1 MDEIKKILNE
11 KIKETEENISNSSIG
26 VFLLKTHEDVI
37 NNMEVIAHDMAINS
51 VKRYLM
57 LMGEY
62 DGMELLLKVG
72 GDALYND
79 ENFKSFIKSM
89 NQYFEKIKNDVEYND
104 VEEYKENENKV
115 YNKFKLLFDKVKD
128 SIEQKIE

>member
-72 GDALYND
+72 GEALYKD
-79 ENFKSFIKSM
+79 ENFKLFITYM
-89 NQYFEKIKNDVEYND
+89 NQYFDKIKNDVEYNE

-115 YNKFKLLFDKVKD
+115 YNKFKVLFEKLN
-128 SIEQKIE
+128 SIN

>member
-11 KIKETEENISNSSIG
+11 KIKETEENANNSTIG
-26 VFLLKTHEDVI
+26 VFLLKTHEDVF
-37 NNMEVIAHDMAINS
+37 NNMDVIASDMATNS
-51 VKRYLM
+51 IKRYLM

-62 DGMELLLKVG
+62 DGIELLLKIG

-79 ENFKSFIKSM
+79 SNFKLFITQM
-89 NQYFEKIKNDVEYND
+89 NLYFDKIRNNEKYDE

-115 YNKFKLLFDKVKD
+115 YDKFKKLN
-128 SIEQKIE
+128 SIN

>member
-26 VFLLKTHEDVI
+26 VFLLKTHEDVL
-37 NNMEVIAHDMAINS
+37 NNMDVIAHDMAINS
-51 VKRYLM
+51 IKRYLM

-72 GDALYND
+72 GEALYKD
-79 ENFKSFIKSM
+79 ENFKSFIKLM
-89 NQYFEKIKNDVEYND
+89 NQYFEKIRKDEQYDEVED
-104 VEEYKENENKV
+104 YKENENKV
-115 YNKFKLLFDKVKD
+115 YNKFKELN
-128 SIEQKIE
+128 EKIE

>member
-72 GDALYND
+72 GEVLYKD
-79 ENFKSFIKSM
+79 EKFKLFITYM
-89 NQYFEKIKNDVEYND
+89 NQYFDMIKNDVEYNE
-104 VEEYKENENKV
+104 VEDYKENENKV
-115 YNKFKLLFDKVKD
+115 YNKFKFLFEKLN
-128 SIEQKIE
+128 SIN

>member
-72 GDALYND
+72 GEALYKD
-79 ENFKSFIKSM
+79 ENFKLFITYM
-89 NQYFEKIKNDVEYND
+89 NQYFDKIKNDVEYNE

-115 YNKFKLLFDKVKD
+115 YNKFKVLLEKFN
-128 SIEQKIE
+128 SIN

>member
-72 GDALYND
+72 GEALYKD
-79 ENFKSFIKSM
+79 ENFKLFITYM
-89 NQYFEKIKNDVEYND
+89 NQYFDKIKNDVEYNA

-115 YNKFKLLFDKVKD
+115 YNKFKVLLEKFN
-128 SIEQKIE
+128 SIN

>member
-37 NNMEVIAHDMAINS
+37 NNMDVIAHDMAINS
-51 VKRYLM
+51 IKRYLM

-72 GDALYND
+72 GEPLYKD
-79 ENFKSFIKSM
+79 ENFKSFITIM
-89 NQYFEKIKNDVEYND
+89 NQYFDKIIKDEQYD
-104 VEEYKENENKV
+104 AVEEYKENENKV
-115 YNKFKLLFDKVKD
+115 YNKFKVLFEKLN
-128 SIEQKIE
+128 SIN

>member
-37 NNMEVIAHDMAINS
+37 NNMEVIAHDMAINY

-62 DGMELLLKVG
+62 DGIELLLKVG
-72 GDALYND
+72 GEALYKD
-79 ENFKSFIKSM
+79 ENFKLFITYM
-89 NQYFEKIKNDVEYND
+89 NQYFDKIKNDVEYNE

-115 YNKFKLLFDKVKD
+115 YNKFKVLFEKLN
-128 SIEQKIE
+128 SIN

>member
-72 GDALYND
+72 GDALYKD

-89 NQYFEKIKNDVEYND
+89 NQYFEKIRNDVEYNE

-115 YNKFKLLFDKVKD
+115 YNKFKVLFEKLN
-128 SIEQKIE
+128 SIN

>member
-1 MDEIKKILNE
+1 
-11 KIKETEENISNSSIG
+11 
-26 VFLLKTHEDVI
+26 
-37 NNMEVIAHDMAINS
+37 
-51 VKRYLM
+51 
-57 LMGEY
+57 
-62 DGMELLLKVG
+62 MELLLKVG

-89 NQYFEKIKNDVEYND
+89 NQYFEKIKNDVEYNE

>member
-62 DGMELLLKVG
+62 DGIELLLKVG

-89 NQYFEKIKNDVEYND
+89 NQYFEKIRNDGEYCE

-115 YNKFKLLFDKVKD
+115 YNKFKVLF
-128 SIEQKIE
+128 EKIKQY